1 MKIYFMKGTDEQV
14 QFGECINYHQV
25 EEEDGGVVHKCFHG
39 VFTPE
44 AVELLLEKDVIEER
58 EVEDPEPDFID
69 HDDVIDEIIQEQ
81 VNMGEEIENLKREI
95 AIIKEKLTA
104 KPKKK

>member
-1 MKIYFMKGTDEQV
+1 MKTYFIKGTDEQV
-14 QFGECINYHQV
+14 QFGEYINYHQV
-25 EEEDGGVVHKCFHG
+25 EEEDGGVVHKCFNG

-44 AVELLLEKDVIEER
+44 VVEFLLEKDVIEER

-81 VNMGEEIENLKREI
+81 VSMGEEIENLKREI